1 MEDTVNNTQEIQS
14 VEAPREDVSPVSF
27 PQPAARKK
35 GGIGKFIIIFL
46 GLAILGVIGFLVFKG
61 VGGGEATPTETPSV
75 ESISGSSSD
84 TLGSSTSESPSP
96 EPVDKAD
103 VSIKVENGTGIAG
116 EAGYLQGILANM
128 GYTKIEVGNA
138 DSEDNSAT
146 QVTFSADLSQSVIDE
161 ITKKLESL
169 YETVK
174 TKTSSTQTS
183 SDVIITTGLRKGSTP
198 KPASTDAPAATT
210 KASSSP
216 TPTATTAGSN

>member
-14 VEAPREDVSPVSF
+14 VEAPREDISQVSF

-46 GLAILGVIGFLVFKG
+46 GLAILGVIAFLVFKG

-84 TLGSSTSESPSP
+84 TLGSTDTSESPSP

-138 DSEDNSAT
+138 DSDDNSAT
-146 QVTFSADLSQSVIDE
+146 QVTFSADLSQAVIDE

-169 YETVK
+169 YESVK

-198 KPASTDAPAATT
+198 KPAATNAPAATSAAT
-210 KASSSP
+210 SSP
-216 TPTATTAGSN
+216 TPSPTGQ